1 MAKATKAASLKTAFT
16 NHLEETKGQVE
27 RLKQVLQIL
36 GKKPLKKSEQDQA
49 ASAPALSK
57 KQYVNQPHKK
67 SPPGWRG
74 FLF

>member
-57 KQYVNQPHKK
+57 K
-67 SPPGWRG
+67 
-74 FLF
+74 